1 MYVTQSR
8 AVVPAVERAG
18 AASESVRTGATRP
31 SGVRIAL
38 GLIVVASL
46 AWLIAAPSTPAVIA
60 LVSALI
66 ASIGWGD
73 DSTEPLPPAYEAS

>member
-1 MYVTQSR
+1 MHVTQSR
-8 AVVPAVERAG
+8 GVVPAIERAE
-18 AASESVRTGATRP
+18 AAVESVRTRP

-38 GLIVVASL
+38 GLVVVASL
-46 AWLIAAPSTPAVIA
+46 VWLIAAPSTPAVIA

-73 DSTEPLPPAYEAS
+73 DRAEPLPPAYEVS